1 MQRLGD
7 VMGDRRVE
15 ELREFVNLLQKQV
28 EALELE
34 TYVGLTDKE
43 QRDYFRRLERIRGL
57 EANLDPP
64 APGERSDG
72 DDHRSSDR

>member
-7 VMGDRRVE
+7 VMADRRVE

-43 QRDYFRRLERIRGL
+43 QHAYFKRLERIRGL

-64 APGERSDG
+64 APDERSNGDG
-72 DDHRSSDR
+72 HDSSDG

>member
-1 MQRLGD
+1 MQYQ
-7 VMGDRRVE
+7 RVE

-34 TYVGLTDKE
+34 TYVGLTKVE
-43 QRDYFRRLERIRGL
+43 QRDYYTRQERIRGL

-64 APGERSDG
+64 PREQAPGTDPHCESR
-72 DDHRSSDR
+72 H